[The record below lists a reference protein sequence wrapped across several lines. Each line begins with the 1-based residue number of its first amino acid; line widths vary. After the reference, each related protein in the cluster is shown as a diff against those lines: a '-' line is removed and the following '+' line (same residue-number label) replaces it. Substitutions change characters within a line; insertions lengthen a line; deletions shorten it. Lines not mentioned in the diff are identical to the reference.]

1 MSNYDPFDIRGQEE
15 ASEDKDLRS
24 RMTRETEEA
33 DFKWLMGSKRGR
45 RIVWRLLE
53 QSGVFR
59 SSFSTTAMQMAFNEG
74 YRNLGN
80 RMLALIHQHSPELYP
95 IMLKEQ
101 INGRNDGSDSRSNQ

>member
-1 MSNYDPFDIRGQEE
+1 MSNYDPFDIHGQQE
-15 ASEDKDLRS
+15 AQEDKDLKGRIN
-24 RMTRETEEA
+24 RETEES

>member
-1 MSNYDPFDIRGQEE
+1 MTSYDPFDISGQE
-15 ASEDKDLRS
+15 AAQEDKDLKGRL
-24 RMTRETEEA
+24 TRETEES

-45 RIVWRLLE
+45 RILWRLME

-80 RMLALIHQHSPELYP
+80 RILVLIHQHCPELYP

-101 INGRNDGSDSRSNQ
+101 TNGRSDGDRRTDQ